1 MRHYDKICHN
11 SMQKYAG
18 DGGRCIP
25 CPKLDESQGEGL
37 NSTLSITRISE
48 KVICD
53 GFNHCPN
60 GAGLCFIKYV
70 RDVVLM
76 GSLMILNQKGSISI
90 SQFLIKSIIY
100 EKFNQGIVF

>member
-11 SMQKYAG
+11 SKQLYAG

-25 CPKLDESQGEGL
+25 CPNLGNDQGKNDTFSG
-37 NSTLSITRISE
+37 IRISE

-60 GAGLCFIKYV
+60 GAGLCYIVYKALAISKSDRVTWFLRV
-70 RDVVLM
+70 RYRI
-76 GSLMILNQKGSISI
+76 ILVC
-90 SQFLIKSIIY
+90 QF
-100 EKFNQGIVF
+100 

>member
-11 SMQKYAG
+11 SKQLYAG

-25 CPKLDESQGEGL
+25 CPNLGNSQDSGT
-37 NSTLSITRISE
+37 NSTTRISE

-60 GAGLCFIKYV
+60 GAGLWFI
-70 RDVVLM
+70 
-76 GSLMILNQKGSISI
+76 ISI
-90 SQFLIKSIIY
+90 A
-100 EKFNQGIVF
+100 

>member
-11 SMQKYAG
+11 SKQLYAG

-25 CPKLDESQGEGL
+25 CPNLGNEQGK
-37 NSTLSITRISE
+37 NSTVSGIRISE

-60 GAGLCFIKYV
+60 GAGLCFIVYKAFTISKPDRVTWFLRGRY
-70 RDVVLM
+70 RI
-76 GSLMILNQKGSISI
+76 ILVC
-90 SQFLIKSIIY
+90 QF
-100 EKFNQGIVF
+100 

>member
-11 SMQKYAG
+11 SKQLYAG

-25 CPKLDESQGEGL
+25 CPNLDNYEEPGT
-37 NSTLSITRISE
+37 NKTFTATRISE

-60 GAGLCFIKYV
+60 GAGLCYIDY
-70 RDVVLM
+70 RRTRPGHVV
-76 GSLMILNQKGSISI
+76 SKRSISD
-90 SQFLIKSIIY
+90 Y
-100 EKFNQGIVF
+100 MY